1 MSLGSKKILLP
12 AAAVLV
18 AGTGWAGAKVMQH
31 AAIAQVPDPLIRV
44 MNQRASIDQYLAQI
58 IGGLRA
64 ADRNGDG
71 LDAGDIKFIND
82 RTLAQARARAIGQVL
97 AQDFDGDFRVT
108 RAELEWAFSGDGN
121 RWNGRDVV
129 EARKRRVESALT
141 QSDANGDDVIT
152 LQEMAAAST
161 SDYRPD
167 RQLEELL
174 ALDPN
179 RDGKLTAKEL
189 RVMAQEAF
197 NRVDVDEDGELS
209 EAEYAPVS
217 DRVRD
222 IRATQMAPACKLPQL
237 PRGAKLVVY
246 GGYEGDAISS
256 VAVGGPDNETN
267 LIDVEIEPGSQ
278 PLYVVLTSYE
288 SMVWRF
294 RGATNRVSN
303 VVISSSKSAPGGTP
317 AAGVVGLPTAKVS
330 FGSTGCPGNFHST
343 ENSAAG
349 QVIASIRAA
358 LNREPDTIFGS
369 YSAQRISLPSGRV
382 VRADDGEAKIP
393 AGFNA
398 SLWREA
404 TRYWPAGLASVT
416 PQQVISKARIERY
429 KVLPSQMGLA
439 QLAGSGAITEISSD
453 RFRVNRP
460 IAHMPPGMGGAH
472 SVTLIFGKGVPVPP
486 GDPVHSCIIRE
497 DGGQS
502 EGAHC
507 RKGY

>member
-1 MSLGSKKILLP
+1 MPLGSKKILLP
-12 AAAVLV
+12 AAAVLI
-18 AGTGWAGAKVMQH
+18 AGTGWAGVKIMQH

-71 LDAGDIKFIND
+71 LDADDIKFIND
-82 RTLAQARARAIGQVL
+82 RATAQARARMIGQGL

-121 RWNGRDVV
+121 RWRDQDAAG
-129 EARKRRVESALT
+129 ARKRRVESALT
-141 QSDANGDDVIT
+141 QSDADGDGVIT

-161 SDYRPD
+161 RDYRPD

-179 RDGKLTAKEL
+179 GDGKLTAKEL
-189 RVMAQEAF
+189 RAMAQDAF
-197 NRVDVDEDGELS
+197 NRVDTDEDGELS
-209 EAEYAPVS
+209 DAEYAPVA

-222 IRATQMAPACKLPQL
+222 IRAIQMAPACKLPPL
-237 PRGAKLVVY
+237 PKGAKLVLY

-267 LIDVEIEPGSQ
+267 LIDVEIEPGSP

-294 RGATNRVSN
+294 RGATSRVAN
-303 VVISSSKSAPGGTP
+303 VVISSAKSGPGGIA
-317 AAGVVGLPTAKVS
+317 AAGVTGVPSSKVS

-343 ENSAAG
+343 ENSATRQAT
-349 QVIASIRAA
+349 ASIRAA
-358 LNREPDTIFGS
+358 LNRQPDAIFGS

-382 VRADDGEAKIP
+382 VRADDSETKMP

-404 TRYWPAGLASVT
+404 TRYWPAGLVDVT
-416 PQQVISKARIERY
+416 PQQVVSKARVERY

-439 QLAGSGAITEISSD
+439 QLAGSGAITTISSD

-486 GDPVHSCIIRE
+486 GDPVHSCIMRE

-502 EGAHC
+502 DGVRC
-507 RKGY
+507 RRGY